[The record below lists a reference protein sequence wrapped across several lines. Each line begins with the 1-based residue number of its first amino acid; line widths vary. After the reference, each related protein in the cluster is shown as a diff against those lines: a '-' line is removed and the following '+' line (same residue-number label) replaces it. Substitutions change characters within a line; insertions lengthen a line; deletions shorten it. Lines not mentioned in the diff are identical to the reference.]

1 MKINKV
7 PSKTKSTILVLVDN
21 KHVLTFPIQVLM
33 PKLKNKALIDLP
45 YFGLLKTPNDISSF
59 NRHYFIMNWPKSL
72 KPYN

>member
-33 PKLKNKALIDLP
+33 PKP
-45 YFGLLKTPNDISSF
+45 TVKTQKQGSD
-59 NRHYFIMNWPKSL
+59 
-72 KPYN
+72 